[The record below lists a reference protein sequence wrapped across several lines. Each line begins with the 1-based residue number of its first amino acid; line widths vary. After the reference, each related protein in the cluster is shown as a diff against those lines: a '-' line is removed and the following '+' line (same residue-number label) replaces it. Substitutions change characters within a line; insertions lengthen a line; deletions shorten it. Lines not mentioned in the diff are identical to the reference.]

1 VKLQVERK
9 PESLVVL
16 DITADD
22 EEFADAMSKAVRRV
36 SRDIQIPGFRK
47 GKAPRSMIERYYGRD
62 MFLREAADEVMDSL
76 YRQALEQESI
86 TPVGEPSVEINDLE
100 PVSFVVTVP
109 VFPAVDLKDYAGIR
123 VDAVDAAVEE
133 QEVDEILERLRKAQ
147 AEWVEV
153 TEPRAP
159 EEGDQVTV
167 DYEVTLDGEPF
178 QDPVTDAQFILGETN
193 LLTQL
198 REKLE
203 QMQVGDT
210 ASFDLAFEEDDE
222 TADPSIRGKSLAYT
236 VTLKA
241 IRERNLPD
249 LDDAFAQ
256 KVNETATI
264 DELRQQIRDDV
275 HMGKSTDGRT
285 SVLNQ
290 IVDEMAAQAEI
301 DPPAVMVEEEVEHQL
316 SHLKEDLQRSNT
328 PYEGYLRLQGK
339 TEDDLKD
346 ELRPEAARRLRNSLF
361 LQEVAKQEGIEI
373 TPEEVDA
380 EINRLS
386 GPVPAGDDVEGAV
399 AQAERMAQFYQSDY
413 FRQMLRNELHQ
424 RKLSDRLIEIATE
437 GNGAVLNP
445 WVAPEPTAEEL
456 EAVVIDDVT
465 VEVDADGTVT
475 VDETIEAVDAEGD
488 TLVEEV
494 VDTVDAEGNE
504 AIISIVDETDADGV
518 ERAAAT
524 VDVLENV
531 AGTPTTDGGGYANA
545 IAGDGTPNA
554 PEGYPIKGNAESML
568 YHVPGGNSYE
578 QTVAEYHFAT
588 EEDAQASGFRAAR
601 R

>member
-1 VKLQVERK
+1 
-9 PESLVVL
+9 
-16 DITADD
+16 
-22 EEFADAMSKAVRRV
+22 MSKAIRRV

-76 YRQALEQESI
+76 YRKALEQESI

-123 VDAVDAAVEE
+123 VEAVDAAVED
-133 QEVDEILERLRKAQ
+133 QEVDEVLERLQRSQ

-153 TEPRAP
+153 TESRTPR
-159 EEGDQVTV
+159 EGDQVTV
-167 DYEVTLDGEPF
+167 DYEVTMDGEPF

-203 QMQVGDT
+203 GMQPGET
-210 ASFDLAFEEDDE
+210 ASFDLAFGEDDE
-222 TADPSIRGKSLAYT
+222 TVDPSIRGMSLAYT
-236 VTLKA
+236 VTLKSV
-241 IRERNLPD
+241 RERNLPA

-264 DELRQQIRDDV
+264 DELRQQIRDDI
-275 HMGKSTDGRT
+275 HAGKTADGRN

-290 IVDEMAAQAEI
+290 IIDQMAAQAEI

-328 PYEGYLRLQGK
+328 PYEGYLRLQNK
-339 TEDDLKD
+339 TEDELKD

-361 LQEVAKQEGIEI
+361 LQEVAKQEGVEV
-373 TPEEVDA
+373 TPEEIDA
-380 EINRLS
+380 EIARMA
-386 GPVPAGDDVEGAV
+386 GPTPAGDDEAAT
-399 AQAERMAQFYQSDY
+399 AQAARMAQFYQSDY

-437 GNGAVLNP
+437 GNGAVLNA
-445 WVAPEPTAEEL
+445 WIAPEPTAGEL
-456 EAVVIDDVT
+456 EALVSDDVT

-488 TLVEEV
+488 TLVEEI
-494 VDTVDAEGNE
+494 VDTVDVDGNE
-504 AIISIVDETDADGV
+504 AILTVVDETDADGDEV
-518 ERAAAT
+518 TAAT
-524 VDVLENV
+524 LDVE
-531 AGTPTTDGGGYANA
+531 TEPSTSDGGGYANA
-545 IAGDGTPNA
+545 VAGDGTANVPD
-554 PEGYPIKGNAESML
+554 GYPIKGNAESML

-578 QTVAEYHFAT
+578 QTVAEWHFES
-588 EEDAQASGFRAAR
+588 EEAAEAAGFRRAAR
-601 R
+601 